1 MSGLLYDTGKE
12 SDIHFYKHTDK
23 GMVRCES
30 RHFPFFSSFYML
42 LIGRFA
48 CLESFG
54 ILLVIVF
61 NWLNNYKPE
70 AVP

>member
-30 RHFPFFSSFYML
+30 RHFPFFQVSICF
-42 LIGRFA
+42 
-48 CLESFG
+48 
-54 ILLVIVF
+54 
-61 NWLNNYKPE
+61 
-70 AVP
+70 